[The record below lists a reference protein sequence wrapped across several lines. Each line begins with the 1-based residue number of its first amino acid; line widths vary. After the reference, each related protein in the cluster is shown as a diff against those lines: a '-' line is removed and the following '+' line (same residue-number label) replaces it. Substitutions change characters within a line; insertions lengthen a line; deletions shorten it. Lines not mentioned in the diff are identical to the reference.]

1 MRRDLGSDVLFNL
14 VMMMRMR
21 SHRSVLLTESGLDA
35 DFYRR
40 FVSDPHCMVGS
51 ACGRAGV
58 LESLERFSKSKVR
71 GCVGIIDA
79 DCDYVLRRPR
89 PTPDVCLTEQT
100 DKETTIIDSP
110 AFELFC
116 ATLNARIPA
125 KNLRRLLY
133 RSGFPLGA
141 IRRVAFR
148 EGLTLDFK
156 RINVCNFINAGPAC
170 AITRC
175 CEEVAS
181 VNPHLDVSVQA
192 LIDFT
197 RDQACL
203 SLPMSQ
209 VVRGHDLILILE
221 SQSTSIFGRRISKGE
236 LEFELAKAYTV
247 DHFKCTKTYT
257 DLREWESAVL
267 PTYRLFV

>member
-21 SHRSVLLTESGLDA
+21 SQRSVLLAESDQDA

-40 FVSDPHCMVGS
+40 FVSDPHCLVRG

-58 LESLERFSKSKVR
+58 LETLDRFSQFKVK

-89 PTPDVCLTEQT
+89 PTSNVCLTDKT
-100 DKETTIIDSP
+100 DKETTVIDSS
-110 AFELFC
+110 AFDLFC
-116 ATLNARIPA
+116 AALGATIPA
-125 KNLRRLLY
+125 ASLRGLLY
-133 RSGFPLGA
+133 ESGFPLGA

-148 EGLTLDFK
+148 EGMALDFK
-156 RINVCNFINAGPAC
+156 RINFRNFIGAGLVC
-170 AITRC
+170 TITRC

-181 VNPHLDVSVQA
+181 VNPHLDVSVQT

-197 RDQACL
+197 RDEVCL
-203 SLPMSQ
+203 SLPRAH
-209 VVRGHDLILILE
+209 VVRGHDLVAILE
-221 SQSTSIFGRRISKGE
+221 SQSRPLFGREVSLRE
-236 LEFELAKAYTV
+236 LDYELAAAYTV
-247 DHFKCTKTYT
+247 DHFKCTQTYT
-257 DLREWESAVL
+257 DLRKWEGTVR